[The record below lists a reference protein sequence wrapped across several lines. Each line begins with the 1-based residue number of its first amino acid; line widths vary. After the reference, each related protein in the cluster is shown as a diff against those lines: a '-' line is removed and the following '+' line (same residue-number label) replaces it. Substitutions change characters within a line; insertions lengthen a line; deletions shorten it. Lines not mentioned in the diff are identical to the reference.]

1 MKRAI
6 DYAMMAGGIV
16 LLAGAALK
24 ITGLQIAT
32 YLYVSGVLVFAA
44 GQFMDRYDGDSI
56 VIKRLRGQQILGSVF
71 LILSALSM
79 LAVRWRPQIVM
90 DSDFG
95 GRLRPLILAMTAPNN
110 WIVLMC
116 IAAVFEL
123 YSSIRI
129 DRAQY

>member
-129 DRAQY
+129 ERAQY